1 MLFIKYMLFLFIFLS
16 STLVGI
22 LISKKYISR
31 VKELKEFKS
40 FLNILKTKIR
50 FTYEPLGEI
59 FFDTS
64 NSFSNNVSDIL
75 KKTSYYMKT
84 NTAGQSWKMAI
95 EDSDTNILNE
105 DKNVLV
111 SLSKML
117 GKTDLEGQVNQIE
130 QTSEFLDI
138 QIQKAEKERDKN
150 EKLYKSLGMIIG
162 ISLVILLI

>member
-1 MLFIKYMLFLFIFLS
+1 
-16 STLVGI
+16 
-22 LISKKYISR
+22 
-31 VKELKEFKS
+31 
-40 FLNILKTKIR
+40 
-50 FTYEPLGEI
+50 
-59 FFDTS
+59 
-64 NSFSNNVSDIL
+64 
-75 KKTSYYMKT
+75 MKT